1 MPEGTSS
8 ERLNFLADIVEMYYF
23 GKMSQKAIA
32 DKIGVSRSMVS
43 YLLEDAREKGVFE
56 IRINRSV
63 SRAIEMEYE
72 FKKRFSLREVHII
85 ERKSANDVELMS
97 ILGKVGADVLKKLL
111 LEETI
116 LGLGWGVGVRSV
128 VQALSSCLL
137 PDVQV
142 VQLTGGVG
150 APNRG
155 IDGAEVTRKAGE
167 SLGAATYYMNA
178 PVIMEN
184 SEVAAALRTDHTIKA
199 VLDLGKKTQLALA
212 GIGTINPE
220 ASSQYTAGYLS
231 LDELQFLQ
239 GLGVVGDIYNRFF
252 NILGQQVLVP
262 SIDPRVI
269 GISWQDLSQID
280 TVLGIATG
288 RKKTAA
294 ILGAIRTGLVD
305 ILVTDDVS
313 ADNVLH
319 LDEDIPLMGN
329 VLK

>member
-8 ERLNFLADIVEMYYF
+8 DRLNFLADIVEMYYF

-32 DKIGVSRSMVS
+32 DKLGISRSMVS
-43 YLLEDAREKGVFE
+43 YLLEDAREKGVVE
-56 IRINRSV
+56 IHINRSI
-63 SRAIEMEYE
+63 SRAIVMEYE

-85 ERKSANDVELMS
+85 ERKSVDDVELMS
-97 ILGKVGADVLKKLL
+97 ILGKVGADVLKRLL
-111 LEETI
+111 LETTI

-155 IDGAEVTRKAGE
+155 IDGTEVTRKAGE
-167 SLGAATYYMNA
+167 TLSAATYYMNA

-184 SEVAAALRTDHTIKA
+184 GEVAAALRIDHTIKA
-199 VLDLGKKTQLALA
+199 VLDLGKKTQLAVA

-220 ASSQYTAGYLS
+220 ASSQYAAGYLS

-262 SIDPRVI
+262 TIDPRVI
-269 GISWQDLSQID
+269 GITWQDINRID

-288 RKKTAA
+288 REKIAA

-305 ILVTDDVS
+305 ILITDDVS
-313 ADNVLH
+313 AENVLH
-319 LDEDIPLMGN
+319 LDEETPLMEK